1 MKPLSLCVSSHC
13 VWAVYY
19 KQIRKSEQRPPLH
32 LRAADLVPQPR
43 TPCVTW
49 PLSELART
57 RFQTDPKIC
66 LYLKKNRQSIG
77 QRSSC
82 NSGWGKSG
90 TAGFEC
96 GCVSV
101 YVCAGRLC
109 AWASVRMS
117 ICMCMCMGV
126 CVHVHEHEHDH
137 DHEQLTKARGA
148 LSDPHMRCAFTH
160 ARGAR
165 ARALTQILAA
175 DGKQCCG

>member
-1 MKPLSLCVSSHC
+1 MPVSEKKPYRVKGLDLNF
-13 VWAVYY
+13 
-19 KQIRKSEQRPPLH
+19 LH
-32 LRAADLVPQPR
+32 LI
-43 TPCVTW
+43 
-49 PLSELART
+49 
-57 RFQTDPKIC
+57 F
-66 LYLKKNRQSIG
+66 G
-77 QRSSC
+77 HFGRSKEFVQLGES
-82 NSGWGKSG
+82 SG
-90 TAGFEC
+90 TAGCEC

-101 YVCAGRLC
+101 YVCAGCLC

-117 ICMCMCMGV
+117 MCMCMCMGV